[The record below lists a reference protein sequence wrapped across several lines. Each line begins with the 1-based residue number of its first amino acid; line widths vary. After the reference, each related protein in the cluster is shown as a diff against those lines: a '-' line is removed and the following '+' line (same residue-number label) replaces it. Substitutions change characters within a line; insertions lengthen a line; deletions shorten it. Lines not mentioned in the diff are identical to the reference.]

1 MFRKIRIAP
10 RMALMIIAGAG
21 AILGAVIGYNYSS
34 ARGLLLE
41 ELRQKSNHL
50 ARATAS
56 RIEVTTYA
64 VEKVVQSAAFMLA
77 EKERDILEQYD
88 LLGRLV
94 MDNPEIF
101 GAAIAPWPQG
111 EAPYVWRGASTAQSL
126 MHSNLNAE
134 GYQYDVWDWFTLPR
148 DLERTIWT
156 EPYYDEGGGNILMV
170 TRAAPIWR
178 AGKVFTGVITSDVSL
193 EWLREMLAHL
203 PVGRSGYAFLV
214 SATGVFISHPS
225 EELIMNESIFS
236 LAEARDS
243 LDLRRIGQR
252 MIRGETGFVFF
263 DGLKDTRPAWL
274 AFSPVPSTGWSLG
287 LVFPEN
293 ELLGVVFDFSRNTL
307 FFGTGGFV
315 LLLVLSLVI
324 ARSISRPL
332 QQLEAGARTLATGN
346 LDVSLPVVTGRDEV
360 AGLANA
366 FESMRNDLKRYMI
379 DLAATTAAKERIESE
394 MQIAR
399 DIQMSLVP
407 HTFPPFPN
415 RHDMEIFAIL
425 EPAREIGGDFYD
437 FFMIDEDELCV
448 VVGDVSGKGVPA
460 ALFMAVTRTFL
471 RSIWQEE
478 RSPGATVTR
487 LNRELSRDNDS
498 CMFVTLFCARINLA
512 TGHCVY
518 ANGGHNPPFLLHS
531 GKPAV
536 APAAVKGLVVGGM
549 PDFAFGEGELLF
561 EPGDAIFIYT
571 DGVTEAMDPEG
582 ALSGDDWAL
591 AQIEKYRDLD
601 CNNMV
606 QAMRRALADY
616 TRGAEQSDDI
626 TMLAF
631 RRI

>member
-10 RMALMIIAGAG
+10 RMALMIVVGAG
-21 AILGAVIGYNYSS
+21 AILGAVIGYNYIS
-34 ARGLLLE
+34 ARNLLLE

-50 ARATAS
+50 ARATAG
-56 RIEVTTYA
+56 RIEVTGYA

-77 EKERDILEQYD
+77 ENDHTVPQQYNLLEK
-88 LLGRLV
+88 LV
-94 MDNPEIF
+94 ADNPEIF

-111 EAPYVWRGASTAQSL
+111 RAPYVWRAAPPDQGL
-126 MHSNLNAE
+126 MQGDLNAE

-148 DLERTIWT
+148 DLERMIWT
-156 EPYYDEGGGNILMV
+156 EPYFDEGGGNVLMV
-170 TRAAPIWR
+170 TRSAPVWD
-178 AGKVFTGVITSDVSL
+178 ADGKFTGVITSDVSL
-193 EWLREMLAHL
+193 EWLRDMLAQL
-203 PVGRSGYAFLV
+203 PVGRSGYAFLI
-214 SATGVFISHPS
+214 SATGVFISHPA

-236 LAEARDS
+236 LAEARECQ
-243 LDLRRIGQR
+243 DLRRIGQR
-252 MIRGETGFVFF
+252 MIKGETDFVFF
-263 DGLKDTRPAWL
+263 DGLKEPRPAWL
-274 AFSPVPSTGWSLG
+274 AFSPVPSTGWSVG
-287 LVFPEN
+287 LVFPEK

-307 FFGTGGFV
+307 FFGTAGFV
-315 LLLVLSLVI
+315 LLLVLSLLI

-346 LDVSLPVVTGRDEV
+346 LDVSLPVVTGKDEV

-366 FESMRNDLKRYMI
+366 FESMRNDLKRYMV
-379 DLAATTAAKERIESE
+379 DLAQTTAAKERIESE

-415 RHDMEIFAIL
+415 RNDMEIYAIL

-437 FFMIDEDELCV
+437 FYMIGEDELCL

-478 RSPGATVTR
+478 RSPGATLTR
-487 LNRELSRDNDS
+487 LNRELVRDNDS
-498 CMFVTLFCARINLA
+498 CMFVTLFCARINMT
-512 TGHCVY
+512 TGQCVY
-518 ANGGHNPPFLLHS
+518 ANGGHNPPFLLHA
-531 GKPAV
+531 GKPAM
-536 APAAVKGLVVGGM
+536 APPAVKGVVVGGM
-549 PDFAFGEGELLF
+549 PDFTFDEGELIF
-561 EPGDAIFIYT
+561 APGDAIFIYT
-571 DGVTEAMDPEG
+571 DGVTEAMNPEN
-582 ALSGDDWAL
+582 ALSGDAWAL

-601 CNNMV
+601 CSGMIK
-606 QAMRRALADY
+606 AMRRALADH

-631 RRI
+631 RKV